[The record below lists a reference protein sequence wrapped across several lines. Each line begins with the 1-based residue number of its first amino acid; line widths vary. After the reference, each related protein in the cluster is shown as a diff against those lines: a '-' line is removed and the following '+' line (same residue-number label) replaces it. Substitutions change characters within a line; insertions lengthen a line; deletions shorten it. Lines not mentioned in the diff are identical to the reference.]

1 MIVPRNSIARPSGR
15 TVILAAALLAGT
27 VLTGLSARAQ
37 TPYLSSYRTEQLAQ
51 AHCPR
56 DQVVWV
62 EMKTGIYH
70 FRGDRLFGETHGG
83 AYACRH
89 EVDASGGRLA
99 INKLP

>member
-1 MIVPRNSIARPSGR
+1 MIIPSKSIARPSGR

-27 VLTGLSARAQ
+27 VFVGPMAQAQ
-37 TPYLSSYRTEQLAQ
+37 TPYLSSYKTEQLAQ

-70 FRGDRLFGETHGG
+70 FRGDRLFGETQSG
-83 AYACRH
+83 AYACRR

-99 INKLP
+99 VNKIP